1 MIEISIDELLN
12 KTKERDKYTLT
23 RLAIKKA
30 KELIKEKDKRA
41 LQDSNENLTTI
52 VFKELME
59 GKVKDLK
66 NLKDSIEE
74 NKS

>member
-1 MIEISIDELLN
+1 MIEISTNELLN

-23 RLAIKKA
+23 CLAIKKA

-41 LQDSNENLTTI
+41 LQNFNENLTTI
-52 VFKELME
+52 VLKEMLE
-59 GKVKDLK
+59 GKVKNIK

-74 NKS
+74 

>member
-23 RLAIKKA
+23 RFAIKMA

-41 LQDSNENLTTI
+41 LQDFSENLTTL
-52 VFKELME
+52 VLKEMMK
-59 GKVKDLK
+59 GKDSK
-66 NLKDSIEE
+66 NLKDLEE
-74 NKS
+74 

>member
-1 MIEISIDELLN
+1 MIEISVDELLN

-23 RLAIKKA
+23 RLAIKKV

-41 LQDSNENLTTI
+41 LQDSNENLTTL
-52 VFKELME
+52 VLEEMLE
-59 GKVKDLK
+59 GKVKDIK

-74 NKS
+74 